1 MKNCKHIII
10 LTAVSL
16 ALTACQNMK
25 GRDFIASLFSD
36 PEPEQV
42 EQSTDPNGQTS
53 GNTFN
58 DISVPDFDRNPI
70 SVLEE
75 ARKHKITIL
84 DFWASWCG
92 PCMSEMHKGLGI
104 IGLSLDSDY
113 KRWKEAT
120 QANNMT
126 WLQLSELRGWDS
138 EVAKVNGVQAIPHTI
153 IIDKNG
159 NILATD
165 LRGEDLKQFVAEA
178 LKK

>member
-42 EQSTDPNGQTS
+42 ELSTDPNGQTS
-53 GNTFN
+53 GYTFN

-84 DFWASWCG
+84 DF
-92 PCMSEMHKGLGI
+92 
-104 IGLSLDSDY
+104 
-113 KRWKEAT
+113 
-120 QANNMT
+120 
-126 WLQLSELRGWDS
+126 
-138 EVAKVNGVQAIPHTI
+138 
-153 IIDKNG
+153 
-159 NILATD
+159 
-165 LRGEDLKQFVAEA
+165 
-178 LKK
+178 

>member
-25 GRDFIASLFSD
+25 GRDCIASLFSD

-42 EQSTDPNGQTS
+42 ELSANPNGQTS
-53 GNTFN
+53 GYTFN

-92 PCMSEMHKGLGI
+92 PCMNEMPNIVDIYNSYRDKGLGI

-113 KRWKEAT
+113 KR
-120 QANNMT
+120 
-126 WLQLSELRGWDS
+126 
-138 EVAKVNGVQAIPHTI
+138 
-153 IIDKNG
+153 
-159 NILATD
+159 
-165 LRGEDLKQFVAEA
+165 
-178 LKK
+178 